1 MYVGIIKTWNDD
13 RGFGFIQ
20 RDDGAP
26 DVFAHVKYL
35 SGVFR
40 PAEGQRVSFDIVPDP
55 RSSRDRADGIR
66 LLSSPVAAQ

>member
-1 MYVGIIKTWNDD
+1 MC
-13 RGFGFIQ
+13 
-20 RDDGAP
+20 
-26 DVFAHVKYL
+26 FAHVIL

-40 PAEGQRVSFDIVPDP
+40 PAEGQRVSFDIVLDE